1 MGNKVSGEF
10 SKSCIFFTVIL
21 KLFWPPDLLR
31 NFLETLEEEHV
42 KVWVD
47 ADPSIGLAGSPVLE
61 HEAHALLL
69 QLEGGDGVPAEF
81 DHLILDWTVLSTGLQ
96 PDNSICVTW
105 INIW

>member
-1 MGNKVSGEF
+1 MGNRVSQEF

-21 KLFWPPDLLR
+21 QLFGPPDLLL
-31 NFLETLEEEHV
+31 NLLETLEEEHV

-47 ADPSIGLAGSPVLE
+47 ADPSVRLAGSPVLE

-96 PDNSICVTW
+96 PDKSISVTW
-105 INIW
+105 RNI

>member
-1 MGNKVSGEF
+1 MGNRVSQEF

-21 KLFWPPDLLR
+21 QLFGPPDLLL
-31 NFLETLEEEHV
+31 NLLETLEEEHV

-47 ADPSIGLAGSPVLE
+47 ADPSVGLAGSPVLE

-69 QLEGGDGVPAEF
+69 QLEGGDGVPTEF

-96 PDNSICVTW
+96 PDKSISVTW
-105 INIW
+105 RNI